1 MSTQVTVAFSQ
12 QFSSNVYLLSQQ
24 KGSKLR
30 AGVREESIVG
40 EKAFFDQIGS
50 VAAVARTSRHADTPL
65 MDTPHSR
72 RMVTQTEYEWADLID
87 DADKVQM
94 LIDPTSTYARAA
106 AAAMSR
112 AIDDEL
118 IAAATGSAKT
128 GKSGSTSTA
137 LPAGQQIAH
146 GSANLTLAK
155 LLEAKQI
162 MDSSDVDEDNRHI
175 VISPKGLQNL
185 LNVTEVKSADYNS
198 VKALVQGDINSYL
211 GFRFHTSTRLAIS
224 GNIRTCFAW
233 QGDGLLLGV
242 GKDVKAR
249 ISERADKSFSTQ
261 VYYCMSIGAT
271 RMEEEKVVQL
281 DIDESA

>member
-1 MSTQVTVAFSQ
+1 MSTQVTTAFSQ

>member
-1 MSTQVTVAFSQ
+1 
-12 QFSSNVYLLSQQ
+12 
-24 KGSKLR
+24 
-30 AGVREESIVG
+30 
-40 EKAFFDQIGS
+40 
-50 VAAVARTSRHADTPL
+50 
-65 MDTPHSR
+65 
-72 RMVTQTEYEWADLID
+72 MVTQTEYEWADLID

-118 IAAATGSAKT
+118 ISAATGSAKT

-162 MDSSDVDEDNRHI
+162 MDSSDVDEDNRHV

-198 VKALVQGDINSYL
+198 VKALVQGDINTYL

-271 RMEEEKVVQL
+271 RMEEDKVVQL